1 MRSKRGF
8 ILLCGIVLLA
18 LGCAEN
24 EQPVSTVS
32 PISPDVQD
40 TEVLT
45 TETRREDM
53 LENMTEE
60 ERGRQVIEHLKAY
73 LQLKTRSPDAAY
85 AELEKAAYF
94 SWWGHPRSEE
104 WARLMFRLD
113 SAGKASIS
121 ERIHLAELEVEM
133 AADRSP
139 IKKYVTYL
147 EGQLGILEAE
157 KKAAVALGQD
167 PDDVFTKY
175 SIEVVE
181 D

>member
-24 EQPVSTVS
+24 EQPNVVS
-32 PISPDVQD
+32 PNVQD

-45 TETRREDM
+45 TGTRREDM
-53 LENMTEE
+53 TEG
-60 ERGRQVIEHLKAY
+60 ERSRPVIEHLKAY
-73 LQLKTRSPDAAY
+73 LRLKARSPDAAY

-94 SWWGHPRSEE
+94 AWLGHPRSEE
-104 WARLMFRLD
+104 WAKLMFRLD
-113 SAGKASIS
+113 NAGKASIS
-121 ERIHLAELEVEM
+121 ERIRLLELEVEM

-139 IKKYVTYL
+139 YKEYVIYL

-167 PDDVFTKY
+167 PDNVFTKY

>member
-8 ILLCGIVLLA
+8 ILLCGMVLLA
-18 LGCAEN
+18 LGCADTE
-24 EQPVSTVS
+24 EPAVV
-32 PISPDVQD
+32 SPDVQD

-53 LENMTEE
+53 LEYMTEG
-60 ERGRQVIEHLKAY
+60 ERGMQTIEHLKAY
-73 LQLKTRSPDAAY
+73 LRLKARSPDAAY
-85 AELEKAAYF
+85 AELEKAAYL
-94 SWWGHPRSEE
+94 SWWEHPRYEE

-121 ERIHLAELEVEM
+121 DRIRLLELEVEM

-139 IKKYVTYL
+139 SKKYVTYL

-157 KKAAVALGQD
+157 KKAAVALEQD
-167 PDDVFTKY
+167 PDKVFTKY

>member
-8 ILLCGIVLLA
+8 ILLYGIVLLA
-18 LGCAEN
+18 LGCADT

-40 TEVLT
+40 DEFLT

-73 LQLKTRSPDAAY
+73 LRLKARSPDAAY
-85 AELEKAAYF
+85 AELEKAAYL
-94 SWWGHPRSEE
+94 SWWGHPRYEE

-121 ERIHLAELEVEM
+121 ERIRLLEWEVEM
-133 AADRSP
+133 AAERSP
-139 IKKYVTYL
+139 HKKYVTYL
-147 EGQLGILEAE
+147 KGELGILEAE

-167 PDDVFTKY
+167 PDNVFTKY
-175 SIEVVE
+175 GIEVVE

>member
-8 ILLCGIVLLA
+8 ILLCGIVLFA

-24 EQPVSTVS
+24 EQPVSIVS

-40 TEVLT
+40 DEVLT
-45 TETRREDM
+45 TETRLADM

-60 ERGRQVIEHLKAY
+60 ERGRQVIEHLKTY
-73 LQLKTRSPDAAY
+73 LQLKARSPDAAY
-85 AELEKAAYF
+85 AELEKAAYL
-94 SWWGHPRSEE
+94 SWWEHPRYEE
-104 WARLMFRLD
+104 WAKLMFRLD
-113 SAGKASIS
+113 VAGKASIS
-121 ERIHLAELEVEM
+121 EKIRLLELEVEM

-139 IKKYVTYL
+139 SKKYVTYL

-157 KKAAVALGQD
+157 KRAAVALGQD
-167 PDDVFTKY
+167 PDKVFMKY

>member
-1 MRSKRGF
+1 MQSKRGF
-8 ILLCGIVLLA
+8 IFLCGMVLLA
-18 LGCAEN
+18 LGCADTEHSA
-24 EQPVSTVS
+24 VV
-32 PISPDVQD
+32 SPDVQD

-53 LENMTEE
+53 TEG
-60 ERGRQVIEHLKAY
+60 ERNLPVIEHLKAY
-73 LQLKTRSPDAAY
+73 LRLKARSPNAAY
-85 AELEKAAYF
+85 AELEKAAYL
-94 SWWGHPRSEE
+94 SWWGHPRYEE

-121 ERIHLAELEVEM
+121 ERIRLLELEVEM

-139 IKKYVTYL
+139 SKKYVIYL

-167 PDDVFTKY
+167 PDKVFTKY

>member
-1 MRSKRGF
+1 MKHSLF
-8 ILLCGIVLLA
+8 ILCGIVLLA
-18 LGCAEN
+18 LGCADTKN
-24 EQPVSTVS
+24 PAVV
-32 PISPDVQD
+32 SPDVQD

-53 LENMTEE
+53 LENMTEG
-60 ERGRQVIEHLKAY
+60 ERGMQTIEHLKAY
-73 LQLKTRSPDAAY
+73 LRLKARSPNAAY
-85 AELEKAAYF
+85 AELEKAAYL
-94 SWWGHPRSEE
+94 SWWGHPHYEE
-104 WARLMFRLD
+104 WTKLMFRLD
-113 SAGKASIS
+113 VAGKASIS
-121 ERIHLAELEVEM
+121 ERIRLLELEVEM

-139 IKKYVTYL
+139 SEKYVIYL

-167 PDDVFTKY
+167 PDKVFTKY

>member
-1 MRSKRGF
+1 MRSKLGF

-24 EQPVSTVS
+24 EQPNVV
-32 PISPDVQD
+32 SPDVQD
-40 TEVLT
+40 TEVFT

-53 LENMTEE
+53 TEG
-60 ERGRQVIEHLKAY
+60 ERSRPVIEHLKAY
-73 LQLKTRSPDAAY
+73 LRLKARSPNAAY
-85 AELEKAAYF
+85 AELEKAAYL
-94 SWWGHPRSEE
+94 SWWGHPHYEE
-104 WARLMFRLD
+104 WTKLMFRLD
-113 SAGKASIS
+113 VAGKASIS
-121 ERIHLAELEVEM
+121 EKIRLLELEVEM

-139 IKKYVTYL
+139 SEKYVTYL

-167 PDDVFTKY
+167 PDKVFTKY

>member
-1 MRSKRGF
+1 MKCSLF
-8 ILLCGIVLLA
+8 ILCGIVLLA
-18 LGCAEN
+18 LGCADT

-40 TEVLT
+40 DEVLT
-45 TETRREDM
+45 TETRLADM

-60 ERGRQVIEHLKAY
+60 ERGRQVIEHLKTY
-73 LQLKTRSPDAAY
+73 LQLKARSPDAAY

-94 SWWGHPRSEE
+94 SWWGHPHYEE

-113 SAGKASIS
+113 SVGKASIS
-121 ERIHLAELEVEM
+121 EKIRLLELEVEM

-139 IKKYVTYL
+139 SKKYVTYL

-167 PDDVFTKY
+167 PDKVFTKY
-175 SIEVVE
+175 SIEVME

>member
-40 TEVLT
+40 DEVLT
-45 TETRREDM
+45 SETRREDM
-53 LENMTEE
+53 LENMTEG
-60 ERGRQVIEHLKAY
+60 ERGMQTIEHLKAY
-73 LQLKTRSPDAAY
+73 LRLKARSPNAAY
-85 AELEKAAYF
+85 AELKKAAYF
-94 SWWGHPRSEE
+94 AWLGHPRSEE

-113 SAGKASIS
+113 SARKASIS